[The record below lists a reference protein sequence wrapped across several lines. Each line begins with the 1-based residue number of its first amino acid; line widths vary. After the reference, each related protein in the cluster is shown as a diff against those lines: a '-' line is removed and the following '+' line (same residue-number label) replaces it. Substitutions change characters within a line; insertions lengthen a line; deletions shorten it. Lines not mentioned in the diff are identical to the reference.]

1 MKITP
6 EMLRKIVIEEMN
18 KVNNEAKQL
27 SESSQN
33 KYVNLT
39 PDYLN
44 TIIKEEFE
52 SLKNRKSLAEEF
64 GYRSK

>member
-33 KYVNLT
+33 KYVKLT

-52 SLKNRKSLAEEF
+52 SLKNRKSLAEAF

>member
-6 EMLRKIVIEEMN
+6 EILRNIIIEEMN
-18 KVNNEAKQL
+18 KVNNEEKQL

-33 KYVNLT
+33 NYVKMT
-39 PDYLN
+39 PEYLN
-44 TIIKEEFE
+44 SIIKEEFE
-52 SLKNRKSLAEEF
+52 SFKNRKSLAEAF